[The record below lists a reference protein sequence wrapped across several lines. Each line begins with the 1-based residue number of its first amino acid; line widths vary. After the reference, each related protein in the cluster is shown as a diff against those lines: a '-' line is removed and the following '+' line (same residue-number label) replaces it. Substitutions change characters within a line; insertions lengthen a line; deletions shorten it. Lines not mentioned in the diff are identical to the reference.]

1 MPTIHNLKCFA
12 PYYDAIMRGDKLF
25 DVRKDDRSFQT
36 GDTIHLQRVEVTPAD
51 YAHYPPLICK
61 VTYVLRG
68 GQFGIEPGYVV
79 LGLRHGL
86 SELQ

>member
-1 MPTIHNLKCFA
+1 MPTMHNLKCLA
-12 PYYDAIMRGDKLF
+12 PYYDAVLRGDKLF

-36 GDTIHLQRVEVTPAD
+36 GDTINLQRIENNPAE
-51 YAHYPPLICK
+51 YVHFPALICT

-79 LGLRHGL
+79 LGIRHGA
-86 SELQ
+86 SVAQ